1 MKQLGASDP
10 LEDIF
15 ANLIDGAAN
24 MQAALADRLALW
36 CNVHKLQRSVELCRG
51 SPSILPVL
59 AKCRGL
65 VGHFNHSTIGKNQLK
80 VYQAEAGLSP
90 HNLTQDIVIRW
101 SSMHDMLDDLR
112 VNREPLM
119 VYDIR
124 AKNPGAS
131 YGANRLF
138 HED

>member
-1 MKQLGASDP
+1 MQRVGATDP
-10 LEDIF
+10 TEDVF

-24 MQAALADRLALW
+24 MQAALSDRLALW
-36 CNVHKLQRSVELCRG
+36 CNVHKLQHSVELFR
-51 SPSILPVL
+51 SYSSITSVFS
-59 AKCRGL
+59 KCRGV

-112 VNREPLM
+112 VNREP
-119 VYDIR
+119 IR
-124 AKNPGAS
+124 
-131 YGANRLF
+131 
-138 HED
+138 